1 MKHLKVV
8 VFLAAIV
15 VIALLIFN
23 LKKESAYDKVE
34 EVKTLAAKEF
44 LGIKLLDIF
53 LGVLGL
59 AFVGILAGYIVSLV
73 KGGGKG
79 SQAPGLEIA
88 ASGEAALPG
97 QATAQ
102 PVPQKKLALEKV
114 LGRTGSKILGAVLV
128 ILIILVVLAIVV
140 LLFAGELT
148 QRFPFLQKFLE
159 NLNTE

>member
-23 LKKESAYDKVE
+23 LKRESAYDKVE
-34 EVKTLAAKEF
+34 EVKTLAAKAF

-59 AFVGILAGYIVSLV
+59 AFVGILASYIVSLI
-73 KGGGKG
+73 KGSGKG
-79 SQAPGLEIA
+79 PATGDLDVA

-97 QATAQ
+97 QAAAP

-114 LGRTGSKILGAVLV
+114 LGRTGSKILGAILV
-128 ILIILVVLAIVV
+128 ILIILVVLAIVI
-140 LLFAGELT
+140 LLFAGRLT
-148 QRFPFLQKFLE
+148 ETFPFFHKFLE
-159 NLNTE
+159 NLKVD

>member
-23 LKKESAYDKVE
+23 LKKESEYDKVE
-34 EVKTLAAKEF
+34 EVKTLAAKEL
-44 LGIKLLDIF
+44 LGIRLLDIF

-73 KGGGKG
+73 KGEGKG
-79 SQAPGLEIA
+79 RPTAGLETA
-88 ASGEAALPG
+88 ASGEAALSG
-97 QATAQ
+97 QAATA
-102 PVPQKKLALEKV
+102 VPRKKLALEKV
-114 LGRTGSKILGAVLV
+114 LGRTGAKILGAILV
-128 ILIILVVLAIVV
+128 ILVVLVVLAIVI

-148 QRFPFLQKFLE
+148 QKFPFLQKFLE
-159 NLNTE
+159 NLNVK

>member
-23 LKKESAYDKVE
+23 LKRESEYDKVE
-34 EVKTLAAKEF
+34 EVKTLAEREF

-73 KGGGKG
+73 KGSGKG
-79 SQAPGLEIA
+79 PAAGDLDVA

-97 QATAQ
+97 QAAAQ
-102 PVPQKKLALEKV
+102 PVPRKKLALEKV
-114 LGRTGSKILGAVLV
+114 LGRTGSRILGAILV
-128 ILIILVVLAIVV
+128 ILILLVVLAIVC

-148 QRFPFLQKFLE
+148 ERFPFLQKFLE
-159 NLNTE
+159 NLDVG